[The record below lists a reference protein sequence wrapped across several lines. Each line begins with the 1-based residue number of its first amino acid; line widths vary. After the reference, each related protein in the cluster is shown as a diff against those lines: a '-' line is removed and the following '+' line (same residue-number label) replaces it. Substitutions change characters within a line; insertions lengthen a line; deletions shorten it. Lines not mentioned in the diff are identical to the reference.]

1 MIARISTEGQ
11 YHLSCEV
18 VDKLHKLDDQVVNV
32 VAAGDANQFRK
43 LYSEMVS
50 LVRKEGEP
58 LKPDEIATSEIVLPP
73 PDISL
78 DDAKKLFVGHGLV
91 PD

>member
-18 VDKLHKLDDQVVNV
+18 FDKLNSLDNKVIDV
-32 VAAGDANQFRK
+32 VAQGNE
-43 LYSEMVS
+43 SEFHRIYGQMID

-58 LKPDEIATSEIVLPP
+58 LKPDEFETSEIVLPP

-78 DDAKKLFVGHGLV
+78 EDARKLFIGHGLV